1 MNEELQAFVGKATA
15 GDKKLETFI
24 TEFLFCKPYQ
34 SPAHTENLVQELLDF
49 TQFSSDREFLK
60 EKTDYEYTVYY
71 RLLNGIEHE

>member
-34 SPAHTENLVQELLDF
+34 SPAHTENLVQELLVRF
-49 TQFSSDREFLK
+49 HIVF
-60 EKTDYEYTVYY
+60 
-71 RLLNGIEHE
+71 